1 MSKFKRMKNLEKKMS
16 AVQALLEHIN
26 DFGGVES
33 MYAGAARAQ
42 VEIMSAMSGL
52 ASDYA
57 IIVRMVQ
64 DYIMMLDELKKMERE
79 VRDEEQ
85 A

>member
-1 MSKFKRMKNLEKKMS
+1 MSNQKDLES
-16 AVQALLEHIN
+16 AVRALVDHIN

-42 VEIMSAMSGL
+42 VELMSAMSGL
-52 ASDYA
+52 TPDFT

-64 DYIMMLDELKKMERE
+64 DYIMLLDELKKMERE
-79 VRDEEQ
+79 VQDGNK
-85 A
+85 

>member
-1 MSKFKRMKNLEKKMS
+1 MS

-64 DYIMMLDELKKMERE
+64 DYIMLLDELKKMERE

>member
-1 MSKFKRMKNLEKKMS
+1 MSKIKGMKNQEKNWS

-33 MYAGAARAQ
+33 MYVDAARAQ

-64 DYIMMLDELKKMERE
+64 DYIMLLDELKKMERE
-79 VRDEEQ
+79 VSDEEQ

>member
-1 MSKFKRMKNLEKKMS
+1 MKNQEKNWS

-42 VEIMSAMSGL
+42 VELMSDMSGQTP
-52 ASDYA
+52 DFT

-64 DYIMMLDELKKMERE
+64 DYVMLLDELKKMEKE
-79 VRDEEQ
+79 VQDGKE

>member
-1 MSKFKRMKNLEKKMS
+1 MKNLEKKMS

-33 MYAGAARAQ
+33 MYVDAARAQ

-57 IIVRMVQ
+57 IIVRRVQ
-64 DYIMMLDELKKMERE
+64 DYIMLLDELKKMERE
-79 VRDEEQ
+79 VQDGNE

>member
-1 MSKFKRMKNLEKKMS
+1 MS

-52 ASDYA
+52 ASDFTD
-57 IIVRMVQ
+57 IVRMVQ
-64 DYIMMLDELKKMERE
+64 DYIMLLDELKKMERE
-79 VRDEEQ
+79 VQDGDK
-85 A
+85 

>member
-1 MSKFKRMKNLEKKMS
+1 
-16 AVQALLEHIN
+16 
-26 DFGGVES
+26 

-42 VEIMSAMSGL
+42 VELMSAMSGQKP
-52 ASDYA
+52 DFT

-64 DYIMMLDELKKMERE
+64 DYIMLLDELKKMERE

>member
-1 MSKFKRMKNLEKKMS
+1 MKNLEKKMS

-33 MYAGAARAQ
+33 MYVDAARAQ

-64 DYIMMLDELKKMERE
+64 DYIMLLDELKKMERE
-79 VRDEEQ
+79 VRDGDK
-85 A
+85 

>member
-1 MSKFKRMKNLEKKMS
+1 MSNQKDLES
-16 AVQALLEHIN
+16 AVRALVEHIN

-42 VEIMSAMSGL
+42 VELMSAMSGL
-52 ASDYA
+52 TPDFTV
-57 IIVRMVQ
+57 IVRMVQ
-64 DYIMMLDELKKMERE
+64 DYIMLLDELKKMERE
-79 VRDEEQ
+79 VQDGTE

>member
-1 MSKFKRMKNLEKKMS
+1 MKNQEKNWN

-42 VEIMSAMSGL
+42 VELMSAMSGQTP
-52 ASDYA
+52 DFTV
-57 IIVRMVQ
+57 IVRMVQ
-64 DYIMMLDELKKMERE
+64 DYIMLLDELKKMEKE
-79 VRDEEQ
+79 VQDETE

>member
-1 MSKFKRMKNLEKKMS
+1 MENLEKKMS

-33 MYAGAARAQ
+33 MYVDAARAQ

-57 IIVRMVQ
+57 IMVRMVQ
-64 DYIMMLDELKKMERE
+64 DYIMLLDELKKMERE
-79 VRDEEQ
+79 VQDGNK
-85 A
+85 

>member
-1 MSKFKRMKNLEKKMS
+1 MKNQEKNWN
-16 AVQALLEHIN
+16 AVHALLEHIN

-33 MYAGAARAQ
+33 MYVDAARAQ
-42 VEIMSAMSGL
+42 VELMSAMSGL

-64 DYIMMLDELKKMERE
+64 DYIMLLDELKKMERE
-79 VRDEEQ
+79 VQDGNK
-85 A
+85 

>member
-1 MSKFKRMKNLEKKMS
+1 MENLEKKMS

-42 VEIMSAMSGL
+42 VELMSAMSGQTP
-52 ASDYA
+52 DFTV
-57 IIVRMVQ
+57 IVRMVQ
-64 DYIMMLDELKKMERE
+64 DYVMLLDELKKMEKE
-79 VRDEEQ
+79 VQDGKE

>member
-1 MSKFKRMKNLEKKMS
+1 MSNQEKNWS
-16 AVQALLEHIN
+16 AVRALVDHIN

-42 VEIMSAMSGL
+42 VELMSAMSGL
-52 ASDYA
+52 TPDYTV
-57 IIVRMVQ
+57 IVRMVQ
-64 DYIMMLDELKKMERE
+64 DYILLLDSIKKMEKE
-79 VRDEEQ
+79 VQDGTE

>member
-1 MSKFKRMKNLEKKMS
+1 MKNQEKNWN

-33 MYAGAARAQ
+33 MYVDAARAQ

-52 ASDYA
+52 ASDFTV
-57 IIVRMVQ
+57 IVRMVQ
-64 DYIMMLDELKKMERE
+64 DYIMLLDELKKMERE
-79 VRDEEQ
+79 VQDGDK
-85 A
+85 